1 MSKIIM
7 MKGLPGSGKTT
18 IAKEMYTENTV
29 RVNKDEI
36 RMMMGTEWSK
46 SNENIVL
53 LARDSII
60 GGALEQGKNVVV
72 DDTNFAPKHEERLRV
87 LAEQFGADLVVHYV
101 DTPVEECI
109 KRDKLRQNPVG
120 EDVIMNMYRQFVAP
134 PTPTGD
140 MPEDNKVIIV
150 DIDGT
155 LAHMDGK
162 RNPYDYSK
170 VEGDRC
176 DEVIRDM
183 VNRYYEDK
191 VRVIIVSGRKNDCE
205 NETRNWLK
213 DNGVK
218 FDELHM
224 RMRSDTREDSI
235 VKREIFDMYI
245 KPFYNV
251 MFVLDDRNRVVR
263 MWRDVGLKCLQV
275 NEGNF

>member
-29 RVNKDEI
+29 RVNKDDI
-36 RMMMGTEWSK
+36 RMMMGTAWSK

-60 GGALEQGKNVVV
+60 GGALEQGKDVVV

-87 LAEQFGADLVVHYV
+87 LAEQFGADVVVHHV

-120 EDVIMNMYRQFVAP
+120 EDVIMNMYRQFIVP

-140 MPEDNKVIIV
+140 MPEDNKAIIV

-170 VEGDRC
+170 VGGDRC

-191 VRVIIVSGRKNDCE
+191 VRVIIVSGRNNDCE